1 MSPSLVCGDDTVDV
15 NDPHAYSMGRQ
26 TRPDLTNAEIQAL
39 LDAEPVCPGRTV
51 KGILETVEAGRGV
64 AECFYFGPNG
74 PDGLMPE
81 VRERYEYIWN
91 MFKTDRRWWIENC
104 ATCGA
109 PDNVCKGQEVHL
121 YGLTQ
126 KKIECY
132 VRCGTPNPP
141 DFVLAMDD
149 DEFDMVGL
157 KDTIQ
162 TARLLAWVPCANR
175 GCANAGTKK
184 CGRCGERRYCRRECQ
199 AEHWRDG
206 HREEC
211 EIICHLRAQA
221 R

>member
-1 MSPSLVCGDDTVDV
+1 VVDRELRDV
-15 NDPHAYSMGRQ
+15 R
-26 TRPDLTNAEIQAL
+26 R
-39 LDAEPVCPGRTV
+39 
-51 KGILETVEAGRGV
+51 AGQRV
-64 AECFYFGPNG
+64 
-74 PDGLMPE
+74 
-81 VRERYEYIWN
+81 
-91 MFKTDRRWWIENC
+91 
-104 ATCGA
+104 
-109 PDNVCKGQEVHL
+109 NVCKGQEVHL

-132 VRCGTPNPP
+132 VRCGTPFPP

-149 DEFDMVGL
+149 DEFDMVGM

-162 TARLLAWVPCANR
+162 TARLLAWAPCANR

-211 EIICHLRAQA
+211 DNICHLRAQA